1 MYSISKNFK
10 LLKRYLTLYTKNK
23 LEFKFESFST
33 VFGVLITIFNNFI
46 FWIALKNVGVKFQN
60 WDYNKILLLIGFNF
74 LFISINS
81 IFFGFRDLEYKIIS
95 GEFDMFMVRGQNPLK
110 LVLLERMN
118 FLYIFLNLIFF
129 IVCLFI
135 SQNGFKFEIINV
147 LLAVLV
153 SIFASLNFSLL
164 YGMFSLLAF
173 YFGKIFYVRELFFSI
188 KDSKNY
194 PMDIFPKVI
203 YNLFVY
209 TIPITL
215 ISTVPTKIA
224 FGENRAGKY
233 ILISIAGFILLCT
246 IFKLFS
252 KKALK
257 HYVSTGN

>member
-60 WDYNKILLLIGFNF
+60 WDYNKILMLIGFNF

-95 GEFDMFMVRGQNPLK
+95 GEFDMFMVRGQNPFK

-129 IVCLFI
+129 IVCIVI
-135 SQNGFKFEIINV
+135 SQNSFKFEIINV
-147 LLAVLV
+147 LLAVIV
-153 SIFASLNFSLL
+153 SIFASLN
-164 YGMFSLLAF
+164 FSLLAF

>member
-10 LLKRYLTLYTKNK
+10 LLKRYLILYTKNK

-60 WDYNKILLLIGFNF
+60 WDYNKILMLIGFNF

-95 GEFDMFMVRGQNPLK
+95 GEFDMFMVRGQNPFK

-135 SQNGFKFEIINV
+135 SQNSFKFEIVNV

-153 SIFASLNFSLL
+153 SIFASLTFSLL

-173 YFGKIFYVRELFFSI
+173 YFGKIFYVRELFFQLKTQKI
-188 KDSKNY
+188 IQW
-194 PMDIFPKVI
+194 IFFRKLSTI
-203 YNLFVY
+203 CLFIQY
-209 TIPITL
+209 
-215 ISTVPTKIA
+215 
-224 FGENRAGKY
+224 R
-233 ILISIAGFILLCT
+233 
-246 IFKLFS
+246 
-252 KKALK
+252 
-257 HYVSTGN
+257 